1 MGPSQSDCAQTAGT
15 LIPLRSADR
24 ESRAFYVRPKI
35 SRASVSVEAAR
46 NSVVELRAYDHAR
59 AVRVTA
65 NLPLLFPSK
74 AVRPL
79 RFRREERAFA
89 SSARPVSLD
98 LHGGEINI
106 SMASVSDVLV
116 VDLLPRFR
124 SSPAIP
130 RPLDMS
136 GFRVSERLPDA
147 DFEGREN
154 DWATDDFLIGT
165 PSIEFSRA
173 LQIDSEGPRLVGFE
187 SDSESDGQQ
196 IDLEDCEELD
206 LEGSGDLGLPCR
218 WECLQLGENRR
229 EQNEDF
235 EWEEVDGRIDERD
248 ALGVTIIGEEERSE
262 EVRDLVRD
270 GPGDQGDGARWEVL
284 LSAYSF
290 GRNEIDSVDVEAYY
304 VDEQDEFVYTSD
316 NEEAYEV
323 LFEHL
328 ADHDS
333 DVKCSPASKTVIESL
348 PSVIF
353 TEEDLANDNAVCAV
367 CKDGIL
373 VNEIVKRLPCSHLY
387 HKECILPWLE
397 IRNTCPLCRFELPT
411 DSEHEKLKDRRYEE
425 LQLRFDF
432 EVLPDA

>member
-1 MGPSQSDCAQTAGT
+1 
-15 LIPLRSADR
+15 
-24 ESRAFYVRPKI
+24 
-35 SRASVSVEAAR
+35 
-46 NSVVELRAYDHAR
+46 
-59 AVRVTA
+59 
-65 NLPLLFPSK
+65 
-74 AVRPL
+74 
-79 RFRREERAFA
+79 
-89 SSARPVSLD
+89 
-98 LHGGEINI
+98 
-106 SMASVSDVLV
+106 MASVSDVLV

-218 WECLQLGENRR
+218 WECLQLGENRG

-270 GPGDQGDGARWEVL
+270 ERGDQGDGARWEVL

-425 LQLRFDF
+425 LQLSLCDAALIFDDVKHKPVELYHSMLKCHAKYSSLDCALAF
-432 EVLPDA
+432 YLVIRRAGFRPTVYNFTYLHKVCNDWSDLLSFSCNFSVIDDNRDRQGEVKYIADRL